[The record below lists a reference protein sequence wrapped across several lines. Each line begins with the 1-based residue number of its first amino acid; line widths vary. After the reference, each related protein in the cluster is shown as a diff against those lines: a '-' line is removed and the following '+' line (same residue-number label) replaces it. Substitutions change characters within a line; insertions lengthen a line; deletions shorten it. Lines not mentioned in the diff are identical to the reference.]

1 MNTVITRS
9 RFYAVHALVFT
20 SCAAATLLLSY
31 LAGRIVH
38 SVWLT
43 GAVNVLGLVLAR
55 IALERFV
62 GGQISYRKYVAS
74 HGGGLVPPSRFWAT
88 TGQIVVCCVAVAAVG
103 VVSSVA
109 LKAPDDSTWRPVAMV
124 MWPVV
129 LGGTL
134 IYLLTAR
141 DWRRELA
148 SSSNAA

>member
-9 RFYAVHALVFT
+9 RFYAVQAALFT
-20 SCAAATLLLSY
+20 SCVAATLLLSY
-31 LAGRIVH
+31 LAARIVH
-38 SVWLT
+38 SAWLT
-43 GAVNVLGLVLAR
+43 GAVNVLAFVLAR
-55 IALERFV
+55 IGLDRFV

-74 HGGGLVPPSRFWAT
+74 HGGELVAPSRFWAT
-88 TGQIVVCCVAVAAVG
+88 TGQVVVCCIAVAAVG

-109 LKAPDDSTWRPVAMV
+109 LSAPEHSMWRPAAMV

-134 IYLLTAR
+134 IFLLIAR